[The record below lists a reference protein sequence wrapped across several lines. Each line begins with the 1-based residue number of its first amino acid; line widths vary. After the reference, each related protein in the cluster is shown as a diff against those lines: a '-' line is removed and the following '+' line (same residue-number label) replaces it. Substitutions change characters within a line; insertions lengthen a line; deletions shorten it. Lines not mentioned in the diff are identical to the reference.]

1 MTLAEI
7 QEILYSPE
15 KERNVVKVLRLHNI
29 TFKHA
34 MLLKI
39 HFANKLKK
47 LTERKFFGV
56 YYHSLIIHARQQYR
70 IISGRTANTEK
81 EEAMFTTIKNNT
93 NLTSNHHPDNII
105 SNVIIRYQ
113 AKEKLEVNKI
123 NKEVSVLT
131 ELYQPI
137 KKLQKNSV
145 IPFTWIENYYNE
157 YQAHLESI
165 SDYLLDKKPWW
176 QETDIG
182 VMYFDVE
189 NELGGEM
196 RQSCI
201 NLHHFRSS
209 TLKKEVANTNE
220 CWLKCINKK
229 EVIPAKMIKVCYS
242 TDEKVIINLS
252 NLIYYKHPQICNND
266 ERLFENPSEPPSSEI
281 MLDNQELISIEIN
294 QSLTSAENISGIF
307 PTPSDKYQN
316 PNFTNITSHSSEF
329 EQLNKT
335 NIVPYSD
342 SSASSATSVTRNIS
356 IVPPFSSTPIKCKEK
371 NPSKTDYILN
381 FKLQPPKSD
390 NYATNSSLSCS
401 SKMLVTLNLDEKT
414 IQSYDKLRKQLKN
427 KNYDNYREY
436 TTLIAQLEVKLLSK
450 EAELEQQL
458 NEIEKDIFLKS
469 GSLKTLPESENAT
482 YNALILKLK
491 YIKIL
496 KKDMNIKTKLH

>member
-1 MTLAEI
+1 
-7 QEILYSPE
+7 
-15 KERNVVKVLRLHNI
+15 
-29 TFKHA
+29 
-34 MLLKI
+34 
-39 HFANKLKK
+39 
-47 LTERKFFGV
+47 
-56 YYHSLIIHARQQYR
+56 
-70 IISGRTANTEK
+70 
-81 EEAMFTTIKNNT
+81 
-93 NLTSNHHPDNII
+93 
-105 SNVIIRYQ
+105 
-113 AKEKLEVNKI
+113 
-123 NKEVSVLT
+123 
-131 ELYQPI
+131 
-137 KKLQKNSV
+137 
-145 IPFTWIENYYNE
+145 
-157 YQAHLESI
+157 
-165 SDYLLDKKPWW
+165 
-176 QETDIG
+176 
-182 VMYFDVE
+182 
-189 NELGGEM
+189 M

-229 EVIPAKMIKVCYS
+229 EVIRAKMIKVSYS

-281 MLDNQELISIEIN
+281 MLDNQELTSIEIN

-316 PNFTNITSHSSEF
+316 LNFTNITSHSSEF

-356 IVPPFSSTPIKCKEK
+356 IVSPFSSTPIKCKEK

-469 GSLKTLPESENAT
+469 GSENIT
-482 YNALILKLK
+482 
-491 YIKIL
+491 
-496 KKDMNIKTKLH
+496 